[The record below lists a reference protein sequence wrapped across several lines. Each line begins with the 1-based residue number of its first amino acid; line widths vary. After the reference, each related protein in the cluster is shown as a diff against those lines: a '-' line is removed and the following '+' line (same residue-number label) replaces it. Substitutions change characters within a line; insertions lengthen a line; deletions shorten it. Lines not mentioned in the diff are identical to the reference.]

1 MDNKELLEQIVAMME
16 RQTTDLNQRIEE
28 SETRMKV
35 FIENTVTKRID
46 TLFDGYKLAHEKQW
60 ELEHKTEALQAQMEN
75 LETRLAALENKT
87 A

>member
-1 MDNKELLEQIVAMME
+1 ME
-16 RQTTDLNQRIEE
+16 ET
-28 SETRMKV
+28 ETRINQKMEETEVRLKV
-35 FIENTVTKRID
+35 FVENTVTKRID

-60 ELEHKTEALQAQMEN
+60 ELEHKTEALQAQIES